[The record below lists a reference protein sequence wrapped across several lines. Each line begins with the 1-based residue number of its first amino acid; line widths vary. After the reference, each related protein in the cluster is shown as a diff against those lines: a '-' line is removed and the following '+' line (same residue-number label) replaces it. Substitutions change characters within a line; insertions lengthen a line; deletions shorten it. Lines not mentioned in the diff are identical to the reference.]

1 VKIVLGCVEEGSC
14 LLAGRLQHNYCALVE
29 LSGLLTM
36 GNRPLFKQRKRQ
48 FMRMWA
54 PKVSGHGG
62 VAHATYKA
70 EGPNVRGVCPR
81 RDIVV
86 TVPLMK
92 L

>member
-1 VKIVLGCVEEGSC
+1 MLKRVVVF
-14 LLAGRLQHNYCALVE
+14 LLVGFNTITVHWDMSRNEKLE

-62 VAHATYKA
+62 VAHAIYKA
-70 EGPNVRGVCPR
+70 EGPN
-81 RDIVV
+81 
-86 TVPLMK
+86 
-92 L
+92 